1 MKKKIFAFLTGLSF
15 VLTAQNAVA
24 GSAEQCMADLPH
36 TVSFVHIQDPMR
48 KIGGMV
54 NYEHQYPG
62 KGLGYSQ
69 FYQNELC
76 AVSVFLYNLNLP
88 RISAQD
94 VANQQ
99 TISERDMATS
109 TAGDT
114 NFIHQVYITSF
125 GNYFLKL
132 RTTCGILYSGDEYK
146 YNDMLATT
154 VSSTVEESIVR
165 SLSNCMR

>member
-1 MKKKIFAFLTGLSF
+1 MKKKIFAFIAGLSF

-24 GSAEQCMADLPH
+24 NSTEQCMDNLPD
-36 TVSFVHIQDPMR
+36 TISFVHIQDPMR

-54 NYEHQYPG
+54 NYERQYPG

-69 FYQNELC
+69 LYQNEFC

-94 VANQQ
+94 IANQQ

-114 NFIHQVYITSF
+114 NFVHQVYITSF

-132 RTTCGILYSGDEYK
+132 RTTCGLLYSGDEYK

-154 VSSTVEESIVR
+154 VSSTVEESVVR
-165 SLSNCMR
+165 SLNRCMR